1 MSLGLRLRTLRKNAS
16 LTQQKLADNVGVS
29 RIYIQALESNRRVP
43 SIKLLYRLAEALS
56 ATVNDIVDEYSS
68 KGGRLQLEEL
78 LTSGEV
84 DVWFRKKKL
93 SDSDLRRVE
102 RVIDAVLAE
111 WDEEDSAAPRRGR
124 KAKDSAS

>member
-56 ATVNDIVDEYSS
+56 VSANDIVDEYSP

-78 LTSGEV
+78 LLSGEA

-93 SDSDLRRVE
+93 TLGEMRKVE
-102 RVIDAVLAE
+102 RVIDALLAE
-111 WDEEDSAAPRRGR
+111 TDEDALKPKHRGR
-124 KAKDSAS
+124 KAKNAE

>member
-68 KGGRLQLEEL
+68 KGGRLQIEEL
-78 LTSGEV
+78 LSSGEV

-93 SDSDLRRVE
+93 SDSDLRRLE
-102 RVIDAVLAE
+102 RVIDAVLADF
-111 WDEEDSAAPRRGR
+111 DEDENAAPRRGR